1 MSAAELAGHGGW
13 LLVAA
18 TLVVAFGKFVVLF
31 GRFVAA
37 VVTLAAAA
45 KAWFEREAQVQTST
59 LEHHERVKA
68 HLEQVEDEEQTVMLL
83 VDRAVQA

>member
-1 MSAAELAGHGGW
+1 MSAAELAGQGGW

-18 TLVVAFGKFVVLF
+18 TLVIAFGKFVVLF
-31 GRFVAA
+31 GRLVAS

-45 KAWFEREAQVQTST
+45 RLWFEVEAKVQTST
-59 LEHHERVKA
+59 LEHHERVKER
-68 HLEQVEDEEQTVMLL
+68 LESEDDDEHVVVL